1 MLRIGTL
8 IFMGPPL
15 EFLPYHRSDRFP
27 RSGQEPGSSSR
38 YLYAGRHPSSR
49 QVTLGLILESHKPP
63 VLASSFSFRHL
74 SGSSLALASLNL
86 TWHGLLPCLFLP
98 GRPVEFH
105 HQSPSDPYVS
115 LSTHTARASLPPEA
129 FQSQAYLARKS
140 SSQFPG

>member
-8 IFMGPPL
+8 TLMGPPL

-27 RSGQEPGSSSR
+27 RSAQEPGSGSC

-74 SGSSLALASLNL
+74 IDGSLALVSLNL
-86 TWHGLLPCLFLP
+86 T
-98 GRPVEFH
+98 
-105 HQSPSDPYVS
+105 
-115 LSTHTARASLPPEA
+115 
-129 FQSQAYLARKS
+129 
-140 SSQFPG
+140 